1 MLLRYCLY
9 YCSIQI
15 LNDNQIDI
23 GIQNIEICINDKVIL
38 PTQQKIESVDSIT
51 SIQVNRRS
59 SSLTTLMKS
68 RQLNEESVILEIHYP
83 GCEFELAE
91 FSMKYTSLG
100 FSQLIISVIPRTL
113 PYLDCILTLLSIQN
127 YPSLSHLILISSHNH
142 GFS

>member
-1 MLLRYCLY
+1 M
-9 YCSIQI
+9 
-15 LNDNQIDI
+15 
-23 GIQNIEICINDKVIL
+23 IL
-38 PTQQKIESVDSIT
+38 PTQQKIESIDSIT

-91 FSMKYTSLG
+91 FSMKCTSLG